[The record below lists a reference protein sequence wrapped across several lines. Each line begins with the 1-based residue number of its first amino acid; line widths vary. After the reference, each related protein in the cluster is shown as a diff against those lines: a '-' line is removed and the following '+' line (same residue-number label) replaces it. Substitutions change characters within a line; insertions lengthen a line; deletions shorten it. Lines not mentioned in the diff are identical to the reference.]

1 MRCRKSEKE
10 SARVSPKAMEHNAMQ
25 LDWKNTNNAEVKDGG
40 RVRPLCRQSIE
51 N

>member
-25 LDWKNTNNAEVKDGG
+25 LDQKTQTMQK
-40 RVRPLCRQSIE
+40 
-51 N
+51 